1 MGNQQICQTSK
12 QYWDIIGETKDLA
25 SIKIGFL
32 FEVSGRTAVEDFYS
46 RHSLS
51 PLAEKWE
58 NNETNKFKNDCPASA
73 SASALAEKLE
83 IMRKIN
89 STKRDLTTRDNC
101 IIKKSKLN

>member
-73 SASALAEKLE
+73 SASALAENWE

-89 STKRDLTTRDNC
+89 STKRLMPERSYNPRQ
-101 IIKKSKLN
+101 LHYN

>member
-58 NNETNKFKNDCPASA
+58 NNETNKLKNDCP
-73 SASALAEKLE
+73 ASALAEKLE

-101 IIKKSKLN
+101 IIKKLKWN